1 MHAQAAAPE
10 IATETLLPWPAGAPA
25 SPWIGGRFTDAAGPT
40 VDDHAPATGERLA
53 SVQLATAADVVAAV
67 GAARAAQPAWAA
79 LSIRERAERVEALAD
94 RLLAAVER
102 FGRLDCRDTGSPL
115 GPMTN
120 GARKGALY
128 LKQIAGAALEL
139 QGRTIPASAAGW
151 HLTRRAPW
159 GVVGAITAY
168 NHPTLYSCQKSGPA
182 LIAGNTIVI
191 KPSEQAPLSTL
202 LFASLTEDL
211 LPPGVL
217 NVVPGHADAGAA
229 LVGHPDVARV
239 SFTGSVATGLRIQ
252 RAVADS
258 GRIKSVQ
265 LELGGKNPIV
275 VFADADPAQAADA
288 TVRGMNFMRV
298 QGQSCGSTSRL
309 IVHRAVRDA
318 VTEEILARVERIA
331 IGLPE
336 APGTQMG
343 SLISPEHRD
352 RVLGFVA
359 AGRAD
364 GGELLAGGGAP
375 DDPAL
380 AGGAYVAPTVFAGVR
395 PEHRLARE
403 EVFGPVLSIM
413 DFATED
419 AAIALANA
427 TDYGLTASV
436 WTRDIDR
443 ALRAA
448 DAIEAG
454 YVWVN
459 DVETRYTGVPFGG
472 WKQSGLGSEQSLLGD
487 LEQCTRIKAVNIAV
501 R

>member
-1 MHAQAAAPE
+1 MTALAAATAE
-10 IATETLLPWPAGAPA
+10 LLPWPADQPA
-25 SPWIGGRFTDAAGPT
+25 RPWIDGAFRPAGGPGAQDR
-40 VDDHAPATGERLA
+40 APATGELLTQVELA
-53 SVQLATAADVVAAV
+53 RADDVNAAV
-67 GAARAAQPAWAA
+67 AAARAAQAEWARR
-79 LSIRERAERVEALAD
+79 SIRERAEAMETLAD
-94 RLLAAVER
+94 RLLAAAAR
-102 FGRLDCRDTGSPL
+102 FGRLDARDTGSPL
-115 GPMTN
+115 APMTM

-128 LKQIAGAALEL
+128 LKQLAGAALEL
-139 QGRTIPASAAGW
+139 QGRTIPASASGW
-151 HLTRRAPW
+151 HLTRREPW

-168 NHPTLYSCQKSGPA
+168 NHPTLYCCQKAGPA

-217 NVVPGHADAGAA
+217 NVVPGRADAGLA
-229 LVGHPDVARV
+229 LVTHPDVARV
-239 SFTGSVATGLRIQ
+239 AFTGSVATGLKIQ
-252 RAVADS
+252 SAVAES
-258 GRIKSVQ
+258 GRVKSVQ

-275 VFADADPAQAADA
+275 VFADADPLQAADA

-309 IVHRAVRDA
+309 IVHRDRRDA
-318 VTEEILARVERIA
+318 VTDAIVEKVQAIR

-336 APGTQMG
+336 AEGTQMG

-352 RVLGFVA
+352 RVLGYVD

-364 GGELLAGGGAP
+364 GGELLTGGSAP
-375 DDPAL
+375 ADPQLSA
-380 AGGAYVAPTVFAGVR
+380 GAYVLPTVFAGVQ
-395 PEHRLARE
+395 PTHRLAQE
-403 EVFGPVLSIM
+403 EVYGPVLSIM
-413 DFATED
+413 TFETED
-419 AAIALANA
+419 EAIALANG

-436 WTRDIDR
+436 WTQDIDR
-443 ALRAA
+443 ALRTAA
-448 DAIEAG
+448 ALEAG

-472 WKQSGLGSEQSLLGD
+472 YKQSGLGSEQSLLDD
-487 LEQCTRIKAVNIAV
+487 LEQSTRVKAINVAV

>member
-1 MHAQAAAPE
+1 MSAPTAAAE
-10 IATETLLPWPAGAPA
+10 ITTDSLLPWDDTGR
-25 SPWIGGRFTDAAGPT
+25 PWIGGRFTEAAGPT

-53 SVQLATAADVVAAV
+53 RVQLAAAEDVDAAV
-67 GAARAAQPAWAA
+67 AAARAAQPAWAA
-79 LSIRERAERVEALAD
+79 LSIRERAERMEALAD
-94 RLLAAVER
+94 RILATVDR
-102 FGRLDCRDTGSPL
+102 IGRLDSRDTGSPL
-115 GPMTN
+115 TPMTN

-139 QGRTIPASAAGW
+139 QGRTIPASARGW
-151 HLTRRAPW
+151 HVTRREPW
-159 GVVGAITAY
+159 GVIGAITAY

-217 NVVPGHADAGAA
+217 NVVPGHAEAGAA
-229 LVGHPDVARV
+229 LVAHRDVTRV
-239 SFTGSVATGLRIQ
+239 SFTGSVATGLQIQ
-252 RAVADS
+252 RTIADS
-258 GRIKSVQ
+258 GRIKSLQ

-275 VFADADPAQAADA
+275 VFADADPAEAADA

-309 IVHRAVRDA
+309 IVHRELRDA
-318 VTEEILARVERIA
+318 VTEEILTRVDKIR

-336 APGTQMG
+336 AEGTQMG
-343 SLISPEHRD
+343 SLISPVHRD
-352 RVLGFVA
+352 RVLGFVE
-359 AGRAD
+359 AGKAD

-375 DDPAL
+375 ADPAL
-380 AGGAYVAPTVFAGVR
+380 AGGAFVSPTVFAGVQLG
-395 PEHRLARE
+395 HTLAQE

-413 DFATED
+413 TFTED
-419 AAIALANA
+419 ADAIELANA
-427 TDYGLTASV
+427 TEYGLTASV

-472 WKQSGLGSEQSLLGD
+472 FKQSGIGSEQSLLDD
-487 LEQCTRIKAVNIAV
+487 LEQCTRTKAVNIAV

>member
-1 MHAQAAAPE
+1 VQARAAASE
-10 IATETLLPWPAGAPA
+10 IATDELVPWAAGEPAR
-25 SPWIGGRFTDAAGPT
+25 PWIGGRFVDAAGPT
-40 VDDHAPATGERLA
+40 VDDRAPATGERLA
-53 SVQLATAADVVAAV
+53 RVQLAAASDVETAVA
-67 GAARAAQPAWAA
+67 AARAAQPAWAR
-79 LSIRERAERVEALAD
+79 LSIRERAERMEALAD
-94 RLLAAVER
+94 RLLAEVDR
-102 FGRLDCRDTGSPL
+102 FGRLDSRDTGSPL

-128 LKQIAGAALEL
+128 LKQIAGVALEL

-168 NHPTLYSCQKSGPA
+168 NHPTLYSCQKAGPA

-202 LFASLTEDL
+202 AFAALTEDL

-217 NVVPGHADAGAA
+217 NVVPGHAESGAA
-229 LVGHPDVARV
+229 LVAHPDVQRIA
-239 SFTGSVATGLRIQ
+239 FTGSVATGLRIQ
-252 RAVADS
+252 RTVADS

-275 VFADADPAQAADA
+275 VFADTDPAEAADA

-309 IVHRAVRDA
+309 IVHRDVRAA
-318 VTEEILARVERIA
+318 VTDEILARVRQIA

-336 APGTQMG
+336 AAGTQMG

-359 AGRAD
+359 AGSED
-364 GGELLAGGGAP
+364 GGELLAGGAAP
-375 DDPAL
+375 ADPAL
-380 AGGAYVAPTVFAGVR
+380 AGGAYVAPTVFANVR

-413 DFATED
+413 EFTSED
-419 AAIALANA
+419 EAIALANG

-443 ALRAA
+443 ALRTA

-472 WKQSGLGSEQSLLGD
+472 WKQSGIGSEQSLLDD
-487 LEQCTRIKAVNIAV
+487 LEQCTRTKAVNIAV